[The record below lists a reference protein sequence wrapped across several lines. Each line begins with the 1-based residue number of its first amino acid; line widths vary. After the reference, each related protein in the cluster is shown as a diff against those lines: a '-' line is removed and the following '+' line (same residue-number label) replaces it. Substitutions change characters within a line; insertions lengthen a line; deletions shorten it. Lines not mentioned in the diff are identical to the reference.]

1 MSIMHLCWP
10 LAAIIRG
17 HLPSMYMGLV
27 LCSLSVPAGYFNVA
41 VRFSLQPSRC
51 VTLPHNASPFV
62 ACSTQFVGSVCFC
75 PVYDVVL
82 LLLLP
87 MSDLL
92 VRLIVFDRLLVSR
105 VFESP
110 LLVLQLSFPLGR

>member
-1 MSIMHLCWP
+1 MSIVHLCWP

-51 VTLPHNASPFV
+51 VTLPHNASPLV
-62 ACSTQFVGSVCFC
+62 ACSTQFV
-75 PVYDVVL
+75 
-82 LLLLP
+82 
-87 MSDLL
+87 DLL